1 MTKAARQLGN
11 KLILIGLIG
20 LFWLVA
26 CFGQPAWGSSSQRI
40 VSLAPA
46 LTELLFALDLDEQIV
61 GVSAFCDYPTQ
72 ARQRPSVGGM
82 SNPSLEAI
90 IALKPDLVVM
100 TTDGNSRETAER
112 LEDFGIRTLIFRA
125 RRLQEMPA
133 AFQSFGEQLGVPT
146 AADALAQDLRNSFT
160 RYADAMTEA
169 SVNNRKALFVIWP
182 EPLVVAGA
190 ATLIDD
196 ALTLLGVDNI
206 AADTA
211 VAYPRFS
218 LEEALRR
225 APDVVIF
232 GSGRGME
239 QQAENLVQHF
249 SALTSAQNLSV
260 CFVGDALYRSGPRL
274 GKGIAELAEC
284 LIPQD
289 EAP

>member
-1 MTKAARQLGN
+1 MTNAARRHGN
-11 KLILIGLIG
+11 KLIFFGLIG
-20 LFWLVA
+20 LLWLA
-26 CFGQPAWGSSSQRI
+26 SCFAQPAWGMPPQRI

-46 LTELLFALDLDEQIV
+46 LTELLFALGFDEQIV
-61 GVSAFCDYPTQ
+61 GVSAFCDHPPQ

-90 IALKPDLVVM
+90 VALKPDLVVM

-112 LEDFGIRTLIFRA
+112 LKDVGIRTLIFRA

-133 AFQSFGEQLGVPT
+133 AFRTFGEQLGVP
-146 AADALAQDLRNSFT
+146 AAANALAQDLQNSFT
-160 RYADAMTEA
+160 RYAGGAA
-169 SVNNRKALFVIWP
+169 QSSGKNRQALFVIWP

-196 ALTLLGVDNI
+196 ALKLLGVDNI

-239 QQAENLVQHF
+239 QQAETLLQHF
-249 SALTSAQNLSV
+249 SVLTSAHNLAV

-274 GKGIAELAEC
+274 GEGIAELADC
-284 LIPQD
+284 LIPHD
-289 EAP
+289 ESP

>member
-1 MTKAARQLGN
+1 MTNAACRRGN
-11 KLILIGLIG
+11 KLIFFGLIG
-20 LFWLVA
+20 LLWLVA
-26 CFGQPAWGSSSQRI
+26 NLGQPAWGMPQQRI

-46 LTELLFALDLDEQIV
+46 LTELLFALGFDEQIV
-61 GVSAFCDYPTQ
+61 GVSAFCDHPSQ

-82 SNPSLEAI
+82 ANPSLEAI
-90 IALKPDLVVM
+90 VALKPDLVVM

-112 LEDFGIRTLIFRA
+112 LEAFGIRTLIFRT
-125 RRLQEMPA
+125 RRLLEMPA
-133 AFQSFGEQLGVPT
+133 AFQVFGEQLGVPG
-146 AADALAQDLRNSFT
+146 AANALAQDLQNSFT
-160 RYADAMTEA
+160 TYAAAAAHSSADK
-169 SVNNRKALFVIWP
+169 RKALFVIWP
-182 EPLVVAGA
+182 EPLVVAGP

-225 APDVVIF
+225 APQVVIF

-239 QQAENLVQHF
+239 QQAEGLLQQF
-249 SALTSAQNLSV
+249 STLPSAQNLSV

-274 GKGIAELAEC
+274 GEGLAELVKC
-284 LIPQD
+284 LTPRD

>member
-1 MTKAARQLGN
+1 MSKAARRHGN
-11 KLILIGLIG
+11 KLIVCGLIG

-26 CFGQPAWGSSSQRI
+26 CFGPPAWGSTPQRI

-46 LTELLFALDLDEQIV
+46 LTELLFALGLDEQIV
-61 GVSAFCDYPTQ
+61 GVSAFCDYPPQ
-72 ARQRPSVGGM
+72 ARLRPSVGGM
-82 SNPSLEAI
+82 ANPSLEAI
-90 IALKPDLVVM
+90 VALKPDLVVM

-133 AFQSFGEQLGVPT
+133 AFQSFGEQLGVPA
-146 AADALAQDLRNSFT
+146 AADALAQHLQNSFT
-160 RYADAMTEA
+160 AYATAATHA
-169 SVNNRKALFVIWP
+169 SGNKRKALFVIWP

-190 ATLIDD
+190 STLIDD
-196 ALTLLGVDNI
+196 ALTLLGVENI

-249 SALTSAQNLSV
+249 SALTSAHNLAV

-274 GKGIAELAEC
+274 GEGLAELAAC
-284 LIPQD
+284 LIPRD